1 MKFFKGPRKREG
13 NETANQQQCVY
24 IYRYPD
30 TLSAGACALNFT
42 RSSRSGDH
50 RGYAVDVSLKSVGRE
65 LELRIQNS
73 LRIVNLEAG
82 YAVPM
87 FMLSVL
93 AEGALGGPE

>member
-1 MKFFKGPRKREG
+1 M
-13 NETANQQQCVY
+13 
-24 IYRYPD
+24 
-30 TLSAGACALNFT
+30 
-42 RSSRSGDH
+42 
-50 RGYAVDVSLKSVGRE
+50 DVSLKSVGRE

-87 FMLSVL
+87 FMLFSLSVL